1 MFSMLYN
8 DMFGKF
14 FQTRS
19 FWSEFIS
26 LAIIL
31 IEAFGLNR
39 ILNNIRLFERI
50 GMLPSLC
57 FVLITNLI
65 PYPYQGQMLL
75 VNGAMLL
82 SLYYMINSFKKEKA
96 NGTIMLAGFFT
107 GIAASFNNNLM
118 IFLWLSIA
126 LFAMRPASLREW
138 ILTLI
143 GFILPFYFMVSIFYL
158 SNKIDPSLIFQFP
171 PLAQGITKLDPTT
184 TTRSLVILLLGIIGL
199 VLSGQAMRKML
210 IIGRKTIIISFQ
222 LFIITL
228 ISCLLTL
235 NQFPYNLYLMSIPV
249 SILII
254 PLFTSFKRH
263 IIPNLALLLM
273 VILSS
278 LR

>member
-1 MFSMLYN
+1 
-8 DMFGKF
+8 MFGKF

-19 FWSEFIS
+19 FWSELVS

-50 GMLPSLC
+50 GLLPSLC

-65 PYPYQGQMLL
+65 PYPYQGQMLMA
-75 VNGAMLL
+75 NGAILL
-82 SLYYMINSFKKEKA
+82 SLHYIINSFKKEKA
-96 NGTIMLAGFFT
+96 NGTIIMAGFFT

-118 IFLWLSIA
+118 IFIWLSIA

-138 ILTLI
+138 ILMFI
-143 GFILPFYFMVSIFYL
+143 GFILPFYFIVSIFYL
-158 SNKIDPSLIFQFP
+158 SNKIDPSLIFQLP
-171 PLAQGITKLDPTT
+171 PLGQGITRLDPTT
-184 TTRSLVILLLGIIGL
+184 LIRSIAFLLLGIIGL
-199 VLSGQAMRKML
+199 ILSGQAMRKML
-210 IIGRKTIIISFQ
+210 IIGRKTIIITFQ

-235 NQFPYNLYLMSIPV
+235 NQSPYNLYLMSIPI

-263 IIPNLALLLM
+263 TIPNLALLLII
-273 VILSS
+273 ILCS